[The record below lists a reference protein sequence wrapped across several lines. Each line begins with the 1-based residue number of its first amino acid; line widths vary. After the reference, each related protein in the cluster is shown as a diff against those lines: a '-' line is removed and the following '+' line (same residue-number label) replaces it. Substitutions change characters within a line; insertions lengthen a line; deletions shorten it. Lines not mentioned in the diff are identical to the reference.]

1 MCVGRRKTASAVDDL
16 KAGGASGAALASSY
30 DFAGKDCSYVQ
41 AVEWAFVKMGCAVV
55 AKDAPSELAWK
66 LKVVG
71 DRSPDYLMDLFK
83 EVVKRKCASDEG
95 GGKAGD
101 WDGKSDW
108 DVLKEMQEALA

>member
-1 MCVGRRKTASAVDDL
+1 MGRRKTASAVDDL
-16 KAGGASGAALASSY
+16 KAEKASGSPLASSY

-41 AVEWAFVKMGCAVV
+41 AVEWAFVKMGCKVGPD
-55 AKDAPSELAWK
+55 DAPSELAWK

-71 DRSPDYLMDLFK
+71 DGAPEYLMDLFK
-83 EVVKRKCASDEG
+83 EVVKRKCAADDG

-101 WDGKSDW
+101 WDGKSEW

>member
-16 KAGGASGAALASSY
+16 KAGGVSGSALASY
-30 DFAGKDCSYVQ
+30 DFAGRDCSYVQ

-71 DRSPDYLMDLFK
+71 DNAPEYLMDLFK
-83 EVVKRKCASDEG
+83 EVVKRKCAADDG
-95 GGKAGD
+95 VGKVGD
-101 WDGKSDW
+101 WDGKSEW